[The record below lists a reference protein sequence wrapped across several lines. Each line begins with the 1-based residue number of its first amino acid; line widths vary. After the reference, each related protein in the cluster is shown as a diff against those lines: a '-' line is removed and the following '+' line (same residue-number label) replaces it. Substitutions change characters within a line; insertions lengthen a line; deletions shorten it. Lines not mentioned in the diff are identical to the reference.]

1 LAKWRWM
8 SGKLSVG
15 GRCACTELTCN
26 RVYRE
31 CHLMSCIIIWGNCVN
46 VCLGVSSAGSLPG
59 NLSPLAIAGSP
70 PTQRATREHET
81 ASILSETARQ
91 RERHLS
97 HAVASYKAATASS
110 AGSSPD
116 AAWTTASA
124 AKPSAP
130 AASPSSSAAAAAT
143 GGQPADPSEAVAWR
157 WCCRWLEPPR
167 ALRHRQLHDH
177 AVERRHLWPA
187 WPPDALCA

>member
-1 LAKWRWM
+1 M
-8 SGKLSVG
+8 G

-81 ASILSETARQ
+81 ASILSETVRQ

-97 HAVASYKAATASS
+97 HAVASYKAATASP

-116 AAWTTASA
+116 AAWTA
-124 AKPSAP
+124 AKTFSSRRFAFVVGSRGRDRRAASRPVRGGCMALVLP
-130 AASPSSSAAAAAT
+130 LARAAARASPSAAA
-143 GGQPADPSEAVAWR
+143 R
-157 WCCRWLEPPR
+157 PR
-167 ALRHRQLHDH
+167 RR
-177 AVERRHLWPA
+177 RRHLWPA